1 MDLERALVQTLRMGG
16 LALLGQPRKLLSH
29 VMDLCNETSQE
40 MQVFRNNC
48 EQKLCAPFFEV
59 SHMLSPSVSDL
70 MVASQRAELYLM
82 DERMIDEE
90 AAHRTACCIA
100 CAVGCVLGMP
110 AAELDSLRPNVT
122 QVRIQPQP
130 EPKPQSQVQGA
141 SVQQG
146 TMPNAAA
153 RASVQGTT
161 QSTVQGA
168 AIPAPAQAT
177 PPQPQRK
184 KPVAPAIIGGIVA
197 IVAIAAVVFFALGNN
212 GKGAG
217 ASSSTLSGS
226 VKAQTST
233 SPNTVS
239 VPATKGL
246 TLESAR
252 VNLESAGLKV
262 SVSEEYSDEAPQTV
276 LNSDP
281 AEGTQASEGST
292 VKLVVAKARPQE
304 ETTTQ
309 PSSSS
314 QETQKAQPSQP
325 TESAASA
332 GYGPASFASTS
343 AMAEVWDFFEYF
355 DRTPQTIHS
364 WMLDNNF
371 WLDYYGE
378 GCAVYLSEYGTQ
390 FVFEQSTV
398 SPESTPGYTKAT
410 SNDQSPLLTGM
421 KWRVMRVHFWGES
434 LDYIIDKCHLSGES
448 WRGSADGLS
457 SGVAGSYI
465 MVPADAPAA
474 KGNRGGYLWDAA
486 YDGGSRFGTVVVRVG

>member
-16 LALLGQPRKLLSH
+16 LALLGQPHKLLSH

-110 AAELDSLRPNVT
+110 AAELDSLRPNGQAGQTQGIPAQQNMSPAVT
-122 QVRIQPQP
+122 TAVSTSAFTQSSPQP
-130 EPKPQSQVQGA
+130 GA
-141 SVQQG
+141 VSA
-146 TMPNAAA
+146 PAE
-153 RASVQGTT
+153 
-161 QSTVQGA
+161 
-168 AIPAPAQAT
+168 APAQAT
-177 PPQPQRK
+177 HPQSQK
-184 KPVAPAIIGGIVA
+184 KKSAAPAIVGGIVA
-197 IVAIAAVVFFALGNN
+197 IAVIAAVALFVLGNN

-217 ASSSTLSGS
+217 ASASTSSGS

-233 SPNTVS
+233 SSNTVS

-246 TLESAR
+246 TLDSAR
-252 VNLESAGLKV
+252 VNLESAGLRV
-262 SVSEEYSDEAPQTV
+262 SVSEEYSDETPQTV
-276 LNSDP
+276 LSSDP

-292 VKLVVAKARPQE
+292 VKLLVAKARPHE

-314 QETQKAQPSQP
+314 QETQEAQPSQP
-325 TESAASA
+325 SESAASS

-343 AMAEVWDFFEYF
+343 GMAEVWDFFEYF
-355 DRTPQTIHS
+355 DRTPQTIHN

-474 KGNRGGYLWDAA
+474 KGSRGGYLWDAA